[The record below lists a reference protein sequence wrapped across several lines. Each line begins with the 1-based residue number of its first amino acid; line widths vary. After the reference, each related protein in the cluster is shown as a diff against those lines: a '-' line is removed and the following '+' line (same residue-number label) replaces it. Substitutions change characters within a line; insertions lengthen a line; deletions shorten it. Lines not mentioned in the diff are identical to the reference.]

1 MGWILLANDDGATS
15 PALIPFAR
23 RLGDLGEVRVVVPD
37 AERSWISK
45 AITRFEPV
53 TLDTIVREDVTIHT
67 CSGTPADGVQLGL
80 HTLFDTPPDL
90 VVSGINLGYNH
101 GTAFLLSSGT
111 VGAATEG
118 WLGGVPAV
126 AVSTGVMSDFLEWR
140 QRIQEP
146 EVRPDWERLATI
158 ATGVVGDIV
167 ESGLADATDV
177 VSVNLPFDAT
187 AETPRRVTSLARLGY
202 DQLFHPDGAGRYAHG
217 FGGFV
222 EFAPLEGT
230 DVDAAH
236 RGWIAVTPLEMP
248 THREVAA
255 DVRGVIER

>member
-1 MGWILLANDDGATS
+1 MSWILLANDDGIDS
-15 PALIPFAR
+15 PALVPFAQALS
-23 RLGDLGEVRVVVPD
+23 RLGDVRVVVPD
-37 AERSWISK
+37 AERSWIGK

-53 TLDTIVREDVTIHT
+53 YVRVLEQEGITIHA
-67 CSGTPADGVQLGL
+67 CSGTPADGVQIGV
-80 HTLFDTPPDL
+80 HTLFDSRPSL
-90 VVSGINLGYNH
+90 VVSGINPGYNH

-126 AVSTGVMSDFLEWR
+126 AVSTGVMADFLSWR
-140 QRIQEP
+140 RWVDEP
-146 EVRPDWERLATI
+146 EVRPEWERLAEL
-158 ATGVVGDIV
+158 ATDVVADVVGAD
-167 ESGLADATDV
+167 LARTADV

-187 AETPRRVTSLARLGY
+187 RETPRRVTTLARLGY
-202 DQLFHPDGAGRYAHG
+202 DQLFHPEGDAFVHG

-236 RGWIAVTPLEMP
+236 QGIVSITPLVMP
-248 THREVAA
+248 AHIEVDAA
-255 DVRGVIER
+255 TRRTIER